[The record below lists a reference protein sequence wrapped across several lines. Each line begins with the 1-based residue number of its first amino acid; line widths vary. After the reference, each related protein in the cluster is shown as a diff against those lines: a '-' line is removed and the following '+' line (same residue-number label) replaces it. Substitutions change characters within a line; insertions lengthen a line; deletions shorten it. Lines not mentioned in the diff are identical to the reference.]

1 MDRKEVG
8 ARLRSSALPARK
20 RLAKS
25 RDETRIKDAHG
36 ICGEGRDSR
45 RDGRDASE
53 GFPSRAVAEDF
64 PVRLAKWRRV
74 WVERIEPE
82 ARS

>member
-1 MDRKEVG
+1 MEYAVKAETHEGKIVT
-8 ARLRSSALPARK
+8 LR
-20 RLAKS
+20 
-25 RDETRIKDAHG
+25 D
-36 ICGEGRDSR
+36 
-45 RDGRDASE
+45 

-64 PVRLAKWRRV
+64 PVRLATWRRV

>member
-1 MDRKEVG
+1 MLMEYAVKAETHEGKVVT
-8 ARLRSSALPARK
+8 LR
-20 RLAKS
+20 
-25 RDETRIKDAHG
+25 D
-36 ICGEGRDSR
+36 
-45 RDGRDASE
+45 

>member
-1 MDRKEVG
+1 MSQAE
-8 ARLRSSALPARK
+8 
-20 RLAKS
+20 LADQWPPELTDPMEYAVKA
-25 RDETRIKDAHG
+25 ETHEEKIVTL
-36 ICGEGRDSR
+36 
-45 RDGRDASE
+45 SE

-82 ARS
+82 HPHP

>member
-1 MDRKEVG
+1 MLMEHAVKAETHEGKVVT
-8 ARLRSSALPARK
+8 LR
-20 RLAKS
+20 
-25 RDETRIKDAHG
+25 
-36 ICGEGRDSR
+36 
-45 RDGRDASE
+45 E
-53 GFPSRAVAEDF
+53 GFQSRAVAEDF